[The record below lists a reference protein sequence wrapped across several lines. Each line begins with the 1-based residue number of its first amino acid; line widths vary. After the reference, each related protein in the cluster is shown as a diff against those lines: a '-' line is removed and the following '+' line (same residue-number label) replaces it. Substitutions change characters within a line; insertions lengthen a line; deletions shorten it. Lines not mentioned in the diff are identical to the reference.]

1 MNKFEYS
8 WPVKAYFGEDTL
20 ETSLKKEL
28 VNYGQTIM
36 LAYGSGAIKKNGI
49 YDQVLN
55 ILKEANKTVI
65 DFGGISANPTYQKVQ
80 EGIALYRKHNVDL
93 ILAVGGG
100 SVIDCC
106 KIITAGIYEEDDL
119 WEAQINNHKIA
130 PKMGNFAAIVTMSG
144 AGAEMDCLG
153 ACSNEELHLKKTFF
167 GSFAKFVI
175 LDPKCIM
182 SVPMHVFM
190 PRVFDSL
197 SHCMETFFGN
207 VTNVHDEMNIGLMRN
222 IVRNMK
228 ELIKGND
235 TLQVR
240 SDLMW
245 DASLIQMFLLNAGKP
260 GDFQAHQMENLL
272 CAHSHGTHGTQL
284 AIIHPIYYKHIYKY
298 GAEKF
303 AWFAKAVLDVDGTN
317 KTDEEVALEGIN
329 ALQQLII
336 DASLPTSLK
345 ETNYD
350 LTQEV
355 IEDVANN
362 FNASAGSYKP
372 LSKEEVIEILT
383 KCK

>member
-1 MNKFEYS
+1 MGCFFNS
-8 WPVKAYFGEDTL
+8 
-20 ETSLKKEL
+20 
-28 VNYGQTIM
+28 
-36 LAYGSGAIKKNGI
+36 
-49 YDQVLN
+49 
-55 ILKEANKTVI
+55 
-65 DFGGISANPTYQKVQ
+65 
-80 EGIALYRKHNVDL
+80 NV
-93 ILAVGGG
+93 
-100 SVIDCC
+100 
-106 KIITAGIYEEDDL
+106 
-119 WEAQINNHKIA
+119 
-130 PKMGNFAAIVTMSG
+130 
-144 AGAEMDCLG
+144 
-153 ACSNEELHLKKTFF
+153 
-167 GSFAKFVI
+167 
-175 LDPKCIM
+175 
-182 SVPMHVFM
+182 
-190 PRVFDSL
+190 
-197 SHCMETFFGN
+197 
-207 VTNVHDEMNIGLMRN
+207 
-222 IVRNMK
+222 
-228 ELIKGND
+228 
-235 TLQVR
+235 
-240 SDLMW
+240 
-245 DASLIQMFLLNAGKP
+245 LLNAGKP